1 MENYIKLINELIKLP
16 NETTYIEFKH
26 NNYSP
31 DMIGEDISALANSAT
46 LYDRG
51 CAYMIW
57 GVDNKTH
64 DIVGTE
70 FDEYSCL
77 KGKQEIGSWLRELLS
92 KNADFEFHSVNM
104 NEKKVVVLIIRKAI
118 SQSVSFKK
126 VEYIRI
132 GSYTKKLN
140 EYPALQAQLWDKIT
154 GQNYEEQIA
163 KESISV
169 QEALNLI
176 EYSSYFNLMG
186 KSMPSNQEGILHYLL
201 EEGIILKQ
209 DNGLYAITNLGAIL
223 FAKKLSSFPTVARK
237 AIRVVKYNGK
247 NRLEIAKNLIGDKGY
262 AIGFEGLIDYL
273 EALLPSS
280 EEIGK
285 ALRTTKSAY
294 PAVVIREIVANALI
308 HQELSITGAGPI
320 IEIFD
325 NRLEVT
331 NPGTPLV
338 DVLRIVDNPP
348 KSRNEKLAA
357 LMRRMGMC
365 EELGSGWDR
374 IVMTCELNT
383 LPSPKIVLYQDNTKV
398 VMLGDLTF
406 KDMVEEDKLWACYMH
421 ACVKYVSGEGITNR
435 SLRERFGLPDTS
447 SASISRLIKDAVN
460 SELIKPIAPDTAPRY
475 MKYVPM
481 WA

>member
-1 MENYIKLINELIKLP
+1 
-16 NETTYIEFKH
+16 
-26 NNYSP
+26 
-31 DMIGEDISALANSAT
+31 
-46 LYDRG
+46 
-51 CAYMIW
+51 MIW

-64 DIVGTE
+64 NIVGTE

-92 KNADFEFHSVNM
+92 KNADFEFHTVNM
-104 NEKKVVVLIIRKAI
+104 NEKKVVLLIIRKAI
-118 SQSVSFKK
+118 KQPVSFKK

-140 EYPALQAQLWDKIT
+140 EYPALQPKLWDKIT

-163 KESISV
+163 KEDIPV
-169 QEALNLI
+169 QEVLNLI

-186 KSMPSNQEGILHYLL
+186 KSMPSNQEGVLHYLL

-209 DNGLYAITNLGAIL
+209 DNGLYAITNMGAIL

-237 AIRVVKYNGK
+237 AIRVVKYKGK

-273 EALLPSS
+273 EVLLPSS

-285 ALRTTKSAY
+285 ALRITKSAY
-294 PAVVIREIVANALI
+294 PAVVIREIIANALI

-338 DVLRIVDNPP
+338 DVLRIV
-348 KSRNEKLAA
+348 
-357 LMRRMGMC
+357 
-365 EELGSGWDR
+365 
-374 IVMTCELNT
+374 MTCELNT

-398 VMLGDLTF
+398 VMFGDLTF